1 MVWVHM
7 ADTVETNLRNIH
19 NIHMHTHLHIQ
30 LHPTVTTGNSPII
43 LYHTSI
49 LVHSINRIAMC
60 LPSPALHLP
69 LITVLTYNILQ
80 LEGDDQRI

>member
-1 MVWVHM
+1 MVRVHM
-7 ADTVETNLRNIH
+7 ADTVETN
-19 NIHMHTHLHIQ
+19 IHMHTHLRIQ
-30 LHPTVTTGNSPII
+30 LHLTVTTGNSPII